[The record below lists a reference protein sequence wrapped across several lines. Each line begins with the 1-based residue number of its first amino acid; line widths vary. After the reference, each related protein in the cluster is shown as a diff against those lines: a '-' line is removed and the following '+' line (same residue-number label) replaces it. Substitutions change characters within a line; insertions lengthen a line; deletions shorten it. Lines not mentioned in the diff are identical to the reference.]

1 MTTELLQDNSALH
14 EYTKIVQVEA
24 IQKFLQEQT
33 DGSTIALPEGVKVAD
48 LEQYLEFRRRYRGT
62 MNTNLIDEFVE
73 YAKGTVDGGY
83 NSFAVDNF
91 PCFINPQHM
100 RAVAYFNL
108 GDVDNPGHGDHQA
121 KLSLQKTEAFQELLG
136 INGKRFD
143 QRQLAEWLED
153 WIDHLQTFAEDGR
166 TELPLAAS
174 VAAIRRITIG
184 TNAEATSE
192 EQTFSSRRSAM
203 AEVEAKHKDQLPAFL
218 KFTCEPYQGLQ
229 ERTFT
234 VRLSLITGEKPQ
246 ISARI
251 VRLETAQEDMAKE
264 LEEKLRSGFE
274 DSEVRTFVG
283 EFHTL

>member
-1 MTTELLQDNSALH
+1 MESVMQDNSALH

-24 IQKFLQEQT
+24 IQTFLQQQT
-33 DGSTIALPEGVKVAD
+33 EGSTIALPEGVRVAD
-48 LEQYLEFRRRYRGT
+48 LEQYLENRRRYRGT
-62 MNTNLIDEFVE
+62 MSTNLISEFVE
-73 YAKGTVDGGY
+73 YVKGTVDGY
-83 NSFAVDNF
+83 NEFPVENF
-91 PCFINPQHM
+91 PCFINPQAM
-100 RAVAYFNL
+100 RAIAFFNL

-121 KLSLQKTEAFQELLG
+121 KLSLLKTEAFQELLK
-136 INGKRFD
+136 INGDRFD
-143 QRQLAEWLED
+143 QRQMAEWLED
-153 WIDHLQTFAEDGR
+153 WVDHIEAITEDG
-166 TELPLAAS
+166 TILPLNTAVAS
-174 VAAIRRITIG
+174 IRRITIG

-251 VRLETAQEDMAKE
+251 VRLETAQEEMAKE

-283 EFHTL
+283 EFDHR

>member
-1 MTTELLQDNSALH
+1 MTTESLQDNSALH
-14 EYTKIVQVEA
+14 EYTKIVQAEA

-33 DGSTIALPEGVKVAD
+33 DHSTIALPEGVKVAD
-48 LEQYLEFRRRYRGT
+48 LEQYLEWRRRYRGT
-62 MNTNLIDEFVE
+62 MSTNLISEFVE
-73 YAKGTVDGGY
+73 YVKGTVDGY
-83 NSFAVDNF
+83 NESPVDNF
-91 PCFINPQHM
+91 PCFINPQAM
-100 RAVAYFNL
+100 RAIAFFNL

-121 KLSLQKTEAFQELLG
+121 KLSLLKTEAFRELLG

-153 WIDHLQTFAEDGR
+153 WIEHIEAMAEDGAI
-166 TELPLAAS
+166 LPLSTA

-251 VRLETAQEDMAKE
+251 VRLETAEEEMAKE
-264 LEEKLRSGFE
+264 LEERLRSGFE
-274 DSEVRTFVG
+274 DSEIRTFVG
-283 EFHTL
+283 EFDHR

>member
-1 MTTELLQDNSALH
+1 MSTELLQDNSALH
-14 EYTKIVQVEA
+14 EYTKAVQAKE
-24 IQKFLQEQT
+24 LQQLIFSQS
-33 DGSTIALPEGVKVAD
+33 DGSAVALPEGVKIAD
-48 LEQYLEFRRRYRGT
+48 LEQYLETRRRFRGS
-62 MNTNLIDEFVE
+62 MSTNLIEEFVE
-73 YAKGTVDGGY
+73 FVKVTVSGY
-83 NSFAVDNF
+83 DEFTGDHF
-91 PCFINPQHM
+91 PCFINPQAM
-100 RAVAYFNL
+100 RAIAFFNL
-108 GDVDNPGHGDHQA
+108 GDIDQPGHGDHQA
-121 KLSLQKTEAFQELLG
+121 HLTLQKTEAFRELLN

-264 LEEKLRSGFE
+264 LEEKLRAGFE

>member
-1 MTTELLQDNSALH
+1 MTTELLNDSSALH
-14 EYTKIVQVEA
+14 EYTKAVQATE
-24 IQKFLQEQT
+24 IQAFIQQQT
-33 DGSTIALPEGVKVAD
+33 NDTAVALPEGVKIAD
-48 LEQYLEFRRRYRGT
+48 LEQYLENRRRYRGT
-62 MNTNLIDEFVE
+62 MKTNLIGEFVE
-73 YAKGTVDGGY
+73 FVTSTIDGYSAYTG
-83 NSFAVDNF
+83 DNF
-91 PCFINPQHM
+91 PCFIDPQAM
-100 RAVAYFNL
+100 RAIAFFNL
-108 GDVDNPGHGDHQA
+108 GDIDNPGHGDHQA

-153 WIDHLQTFAEDGR
+153 WIDHLQTFAEDG
-166 TELPLAAS
+166 TKELSLAAS

-184 TNAEATSE
+184 TNAETTRE
-192 EQTFSSRRSAM
+192 EKTFGTRQSAM

-283 EFHTL
+283 EFDHR

>member
-1 MTTELLQDNSALH
+1 MESVMQDNSALH

-33 DGSTIALPEGVKVAD
+33 EGSTIALPEGVKVAD
-48 LEQYLEFRRRYRGT
+48 LEQYLEYRRRYRGT
-62 MNTNLIDEFVE
+62 MSTNLISEFVE
-73 YAKGTVDGGY
+73 YVKGTVDGY
-83 NSFAVDNF
+83 NEFPVDNF
-91 PCFINPQHM
+91 PCFINPQAM
-100 RAVAYFNL
+100 RAIAFFNL

-121 KLSLQKTEAFQELLG
+121 KLSLLKTEAFQELLK
-136 INGKRFD
+136 INGDRFD
-143 QRQLAEWLED
+143 QRQMAEWLED
-153 WIDHLQTFAEDGR
+153 WVDHIEAITEDG
-166 TELPLAAS
+166 TILPLNTAVAS
-174 VAAIRRITIG
+174 IRRITIG

-229 ERTFT
+229 ERSFT

-251 VRLETAQEDMAKE
+251 VRLETAQEEMAKE

-283 EFHTL
+283 EFDHR

>member
-14 EYTKIVQVEA
+14 EYTKIVQAEA
-24 IQKFLQEQT
+24 IQTFLQEQT

-48 LEQYLEFRRRYRGT
+48 LEQYLENRRRYRGT
-62 MNTNLIDEFVE
+62 MKTNLIGEFVE
-73 YAKGTVDGGY
+73 FVTSTIDGYSVYTG
-83 NSFAVDNF
+83 DNF
-91 PCFINPQHM
+91 PCFIDPQAM
-100 RAVAYFNL
+100 RAIAFFNL
-108 GDVDNPGHGDHQA
+108 GDINNPGHGDHQA

-166 TELPLAAS
+166 TELSLAAS

>member
-1 MTTELLQDNSALH
+1 MTTELLNDNSALH
-14 EYTKIVQVEA
+14 EYTKAVQAKE
-24 IQKFLQEQT
+24 LQQLIFSQSE
-33 DGSTIALPEGVKVAD
+33 GSAVALPEGVKIAD
-48 LEQYLEFRRRYRGT
+48 LEQYLETRRRYRGS
-62 MNTNLIDEFVE
+62 MSTNLIDEFVE
-73 YAKGTVDGGY
+73 FVKVTVSGY
-83 NSFAVDNF
+83 DEFTGEHF
-91 PCFINPQHM
+91 PCFINPQAM
-100 RAVAYFNL
+100 RAIAFFNL
-108 GDVDNPGHGDHQA
+108 GDIDQPGHGDHQA
-121 KLSLQKTEAFQELLG
+121 HLTLQKTEAFRELLN

-166 TELPLAAS
+166 TELSLAAS
-174 VAAIRRITIG
+174 VAAIRRITVGIS
-184 TNAEATSE
+184 AEATSE

>member
-1 MTTELLQDNSALH
+1 MTTELLNDNSALH
-14 EYTKIVQVEA
+14 EYTKAVQATE
-24 IQKFLQEQT
+24 IQAFIQQQT
-33 DGSTIALPEGVKVAD
+33 NDTAVALPEGVKIAD
-48 LEQYLEFRRRYRGT
+48 LEQYLENRRRYRGT
-62 MNTNLIDEFVE
+62 MNTKLIAEFVE
-73 YAKGTVDGGY
+73 FVTSSIEGY
-83 NSFAVDNF
+83 SNFTGDNF

-153 WIDHLQTFAEDGR
+153 WIDHLQTFGEDG
-166 TELPLAAS
+166 TKELSLAAS
-174 VAAIRRITIG
+174 VAAIRRITVGIS
-184 TNAEATSE
+184 AEATSE

>member
-14 EYTKIVQVEA
+14 EYTKAVQATE
-24 IQKFLQEQT
+24 IQAFIQHQT
-33 DGSTIALPEGVKVAD
+33 NDTAVALPEGVKIAD
-48 LEQYLEFRRRYRGT
+48 LEQYLENRRRYRGT
-62 MNTNLIDEFVE
+62 MKTNLIGEFVE
-73 YAKGTVDGGY
+73 FVTSTIDGYSAYTG
-83 NSFAVDNF
+83 DNF
-91 PCFINPQHM
+91 PCFIDPQHM
-100 RAVAYFNL
+100 RAIAFFNL
-108 GDVDNPGHGDHQA
+108 GDIDNPGHGDHQA
-121 KLSLQKTEAFQELLG
+121 RLSLLKTEAFQELLG

-153 WIDHLQTFAEDGR
+153 WIDHLQTFGEDG
-166 TELPLAAS
+166 TKELSLAAS

-184 TNAEATSE
+184 TTAESTRE
-192 EQTFSSRRSAM
+192 EQTFGTRQSAM

-251 VRLETAQEDMAKE
+251 VRLETAQEEMAKE

-283 EFHTL
+283 EFDHR

>member
-24 IQKFLQEQT
+24 IQKFLQQQT
-33 DGSTIALPEGVKVAD
+33 EGSTIALPEGVKVAD
-48 LEQYLEFRRRYRGT
+48 LEQYLENRRRYRGT
-62 MNTNLIDEFVE
+62 MRTNLIGEFVE
-73 YAKGTVDGGY
+73 FVTSTIDGYSAYTG
-83 NSFAVDNF
+83 DNF
-91 PCFINPQHM
+91 PCFIDPQAM
-100 RAVAYFNL
+100 RAIAFFNL
-108 GDVDNPGHGDHQA
+108 GDIDNPGHGDHQA

-153 WIDHLQTFAEDGR
+153 WIDHLQTFAEDG
-166 TELPLAAS
+166 TKELSLAAS

-184 TNAEATSE
+184 TNAETTRE
-192 EQTFSSRRSAM
+192 EKTFGTRQSAM

-251 VRLETAQEDMAKE
+251 VRLETAQEEMAKE

-283 EFHTL
+283 EFDHR

>member
-1 MTTELLQDNSALH
+1 METALQDSGALH

-33 DGSTIALPEGVKVAD
+33 DGSTIALPEGVKITD
-48 LEQYLEFRRRYRGT
+48 LEKYLEWRRRYRGT
-62 MNTNLIDEFVE
+62 MQTNLIEEFVE
-73 YAKGTVDGGY
+73 YVKGTVDSY
-83 NSFAVDNF
+83 NEFSVDNF
-91 PCFINPQHM
+91 PCFINPQAM
-100 RAVAYFNL
+100 RAIAFFNL

-121 KLSLQKTEAFQELLG
+121 KLELLKTEAFRELLT
-136 INGKRFD
+136 INGTRFD
-143 QRQLAEWLED
+143 QRQMAEWLED
-153 WIDHLQTFAEDGR
+153 WIDHIEAIAEDG
-166 TELPLAAS
+166 TILPLSTA
-174 VAAIRRITIG
+174 VAAIRRIVIG
-184 TNAEATSE
+184 ATAESTSE

-218 KFTCEPYQGLQ
+218 KFTCEPYQGLE

-251 VRLETAQEDMAKE
+251 VRLETAEEEMAKE
-264 LEEKLRSGFE
+264 LEEKLRTGFE

-283 EFHTL
+283 QFDHH

>member
-1 MTTELLQDNSALH
+1 MTTELLNDSSALH
-14 EYTKIVQVEA
+14 EYTKAVQATE
-24 IQKFLQEQT
+24 IQAFIQEQT
-33 DGSTIALPEGVKVAD
+33 NDTAVALPEGVKIAD
-48 LEQYLEFRRRYRGT
+48 LEQYLENRRRYRGT
-62 MNTNLIDEFVE
+62 MRTNLIGEFVE
-73 YAKGTVDGGY
+73 FVTSTIDGYSAYTG
-83 NSFAVDNF
+83 DNF
-91 PCFINPQHM
+91 PCFIDPQAM
-100 RAVAYFNL
+100 RAIAFFNL
-108 GDVDNPGHGDHQA
+108 GDIDNPGHGDHQA

-153 WIDHLQTFAEDGR
+153 WIDHLQTFAEDG
-166 TELPLAAS
+166 TKELSLAAS

-184 TNAEATSE
+184 TNAETTRE
-192 EQTFSSRRSAM
+192 EKTFGTRQSAM

-218 KFTCEPYQGLQ
+218 KFTCKPYQGLQ

-283 EFHTL
+283 EFDHR

>member
-1 MTTELLQDNSALH
+1 MTTELLNDSSALH
-14 EYTKIVQVEA
+14 EYTKAVQATE
-24 IQKFLQEQT
+24 IQAFIQEQT
-33 DGSTIALPEGVKVAD
+33 NDTAVALPEGVKIAD
-48 LEQYLEFRRRYRGT
+48 LEQYLENRRRYRGT
-62 MNTNLIDEFVE
+62 MKTNLIGEFVE
-73 YAKGTVDGGY
+73 FVTSTIDGYSAYTGD
-83 NSFAVDNF
+83 SF
-91 PCFINPQHM
+91 PCFIDPQAM
-100 RAVAYFNL
+100 RAIAFFNL
-108 GDVDNPGHGDHQA
+108 GDIDNPGHGDHQA

-153 WIDHLQTFAEDGR
+153 WIDHLQTFGEDG
-166 TELPLAAS
+166 TKELSLAAS

-184 TNAEATSE
+184 TTAETTRE
-192 EQTFSSRRSAM
+192 EKTFGTRQSAM

-251 VRLETAQEDMAKE
+251 VRLETAQEEMAKE
-264 LEEKLRSGFE
+264 LEEKLRTGFE

-283 EFHTL
+283 EFDHR

>member
-1 MTTELLQDNSALH
+1 MTTELLNDNSALH
-14 EYTKIVQVEA
+14 EYTKAVQATE
-24 IQKFLQEQT
+24 IQAFIQQQT
-33 DGSTIALPEGVKVAD
+33 NDTAAALPEGVKIAD
-48 LEQYLEFRRRYRGT
+48 LEQYLENRRRYRGT
-62 MNTNLIDEFVE
+62 MKTNLIGEFVE
-73 YAKGTVDGGY
+73 FVTSTIDGYSAYTG
-83 NSFAVDNF
+83 DNF
-91 PCFINPQHM
+91 PCFIDPQAM
-100 RAVAYFNL
+100 RAIAFFNL
-108 GDVDNPGHGDHQA
+108 GDIDNPGHGDHQA

-153 WIDHLQTFAEDGR
+153 WIDHIEAIAEDGAI
-166 TELPLAAS
+166 LPLSTA

-184 TNAEATSE
+184 TNAETTRE
-192 EQTFSSRRSAM
+192 EKTFGTRQSAM

-283 EFHTL
+283 EFDHR